1 VLLVDDVIAT
11 GGTLLASRDLVRGA
25 GGQVSGV
32 VALLELKALAG
43 RGRLTEVGLPVATV
57 LSV

>member
-1 VLLVDDVIAT
+1 MLTSLIDIEIH
-11 GGTLLASRDLVRGA
+11 LSH
-25 GGQVSGV
+25 VSGV

-57 LSV
+57 LCV